1 MNIYDRFCPPK
12 DFYVYAYLRED
23 GTPYYIGKGR
33 HTRAS
38 EKHSVNKPSDYRRII
53 VIEQRLTE
61 LGAHA
66 IERRLIRWYGR
77 KDNNTGILRN
87 RTDGGEGAIGRKD
100 SEEVRRRRG
109 ASNLGR
115 KHTDEARKKMSVWE
129 RTTELRKKL
138 SKAASGKT
146 PWNKGMTGIVHS
158 DASNHSRSI
167 TMKNKPNMQC
177 PICNKVG
184 KGNVM
189 FRYHFTNCK
198 YKS

>member
-12 DFYVYAYLRED
+12 GFYVYAYLRED

-38 EKHSVNKPSDYRRII
+38 EKHSVNKPIDHQRII
-53 VIEQRLTE
+53 IIEQHLTE

-87 RTDGGEGAIGRKD
+87 RTDGGEGSIGRKD
-100 SEEVRRRRG
+100 SEEVRRKRG
-109 ASNLGR
+109 AANLGR
-115 KHTDEARKKMSVWE
+115 KHTDEAREKMSAWD
-129 RTTELRKKL
+129 RTPELREKL
-138 SKAASGKT
+138 SKAASGRT
-146 PWNKGMTGIVHS
+146 PWNKGVTGQIQLPKTN
-158 DASNHSRSI
+158 ASRSFI
-167 TMKNKPNMQC
+167 LKNKPPLTC
-177 PICNKVG
+177 PHCGKIG

-189 FRYHFTNCK
+189 HRYHFTNCK
-198 YKS
+198 LNA